1 MRVSKKFSL
10 LVMVSL
16 EVIKGC
22 FGVIEVIKRSNK
34 SCDEAKFK
42 LGGDKN
48 LNFNQ
53 LVIFYIRSIF

>member
-1 MRVSKKFSL
+1 M

-16 EVIKGC
+16 EVIKGY
-22 FGVIEVIKRSNK
+22 FGVIEVIERSNK

>member
-1 MRVSKKFSL
+1 MRVSKKFSQNACHGIIRGHRRL
-10 LVMVSL
+10 FWGH
-16 EVIKGC
+16 KW
-22 FGVIEVIKRSNK
+22 SNR

-53 LVIFYIRSIF
+53 LVIFFIRSIF